1 VAAASEANHRRVV
14 VASGEASE
22 RQHRQAKAAGRR
34 TVVAAG
40 EREMGRALRGDREG
54 RREESSI
61 DLFWIF
67 SGLDDFTFGWLLN
80 FQPELASSKRSGN
93 LIFSLMCSLRFMGAT
108 DFRSFHFRGYKHSVQ
123 STLKKNCHGVC

>member
-1 VAAASEANHRRVV
+1 L
-14 VASGEASE
+14 
-22 RQHRQAKAAGRR
+22 
-34 TVVAAG
+34 AAG

-67 SGLDDFTFGWLLN
+67 SGLDDFTFVWLLN

-93 LIFSLMCSLRFMGAT
+93 LGFSASCVHFGSRERLIFVVSI
-108 DFRSFHFRGYKHSVQ
+108 FRGYKHSVQ
-123 STLKKNCHGVC
+123 SVAKGGKNLR